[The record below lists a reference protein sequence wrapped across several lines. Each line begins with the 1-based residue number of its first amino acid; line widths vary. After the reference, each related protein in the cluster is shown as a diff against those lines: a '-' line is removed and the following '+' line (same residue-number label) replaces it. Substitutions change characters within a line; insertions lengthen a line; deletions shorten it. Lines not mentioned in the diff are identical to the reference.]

1 MSDPLRAADALPPN
15 ATDFSSGGVSVRRGT
30 SEMRLEGALASWRI
44 FDLAER
50 RWPVRQGIGG
60 ILPADCS
67 VVTASRTPTRDPDAL
82 ASLEEPK
89 DAGSVDPSGSE

>member
-15 ATDFSSGGVSVRRGT
+15 ATGFSSGGVSVRRGT

-60 ILPADCS
+60 TPPADFPS
-67 VVTASRTPTRDPDAL
+67 FRGSPTPTRDPEAL

-89 DAGSVDPSGSE
+89 DAGSVDPSDSE